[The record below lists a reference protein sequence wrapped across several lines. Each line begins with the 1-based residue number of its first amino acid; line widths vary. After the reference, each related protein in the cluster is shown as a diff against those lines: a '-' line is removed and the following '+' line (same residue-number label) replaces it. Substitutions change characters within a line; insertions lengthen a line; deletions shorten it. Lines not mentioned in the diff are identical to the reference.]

1 MRGLLTT
8 RDQHCWKE
16 LIEKEAFSRVSWK
29 VKYGHK
35 FPRLEPCSG
44 PRRKCILPA
53 ICPPKEQEESLPRKQ
68 EDKDQEPLLKEMR
81 PATPK
86 TKHLLYQG
94 ISQEGQGRHLYLQER
109 KLKNPEEKFHYPVLS
124 SWEYGWRLGK
134 AEDET
139 SFQTYTELFFRSG
152 ESSPNTQAPSTF
164 PRPEEELC
172 VARKLVSLTDR
183 SWSNKRYYL
192 TCLSL

>member
-53 ICPPKEQEESLPRKQ
+53 ICPLKEQEERLSPPRTQEEGTGFKKQGEGISLPRKQ

-94 ISQEGQGRHLYLQER
+94 ISREGQGRHLYLQER

-124 SWEYGWRLGK
+124 SWEYGWRLGDVITEIK
-134 AEDET
+134 APIHA
-139 SFQTYTELFFRSG
+139 RSG
-152 ESSPNTQAPSTF
+152 IVKDTFYIRNGVFHHPSKSD
-164 PRPEEELC
+164 
-172 VARKLVSLTDR
+172 KLS
-183 SWSNKRYYL
+183 
-192 TCLSL
+192 

>member
-35 FPRLEPCSG
+35 FPRLEPCSAEG
-44 PRRKCILPA
+44 I
-53 ICPPKEQEESLPRKQ
+53 SLPRKQ

-94 ISQEGQGRHLYLQER
+94 ISWEGQGRHLYLQER

-134 AEDET
+134 AEDCLKNDCY
-139 SFQTYTELFFRSG
+139 FLLCRIG
-152 ESSPNTQAPSTF
+152 PNLLNKVSVSALLQPFHSISVIVRAT
-164 PRPEEELC
+164 RW
-172 VARKLVSLTDR
+172 AR
-183 SWSNKRYYL
+183 
-192 TCLSL
+192 

>member
-1 MRGLLTT
+1 QKRQFSAMRGLLST

-29 VKYGHK
+29 MKYGHK
-35 FPRLEPCSG
+35 FPRIEPCSG

-53 ICPPKEQEESLPRKQ
+53 ICPPKDLPRKQ

-81 PATPK
+81 PATSK

-94 ISQEGQGRHLYLQER
+94 ISREGQGRHLYLQER
-109 KLKNPEEKFHYPVLS
+109 KLKNPEDKFHYPVLS

-134 AEDET
+134 AEGCLKNDCLGWKSNT
-139 SFQTYTELFFRSG
+139 S
-152 ESSPNTQAPSTF
+152 
-164 PRPEEELC
+164 
-172 VARKLVSLTDR
+172 
-183 SWSNKRYYL
+183 
-192 TCLSL
+192 

>member
-1 MRGLLTT
+1 MRDLLTT

-16 LIEKEAFSRVSWK
+16 LIEREAFSRVSWK

-53 ICPPKEQEESLPRKQ
+53 ICPPKEQQERLSPPRTQEERTSFKKQ
-68 EDKDQEPLLKEMR
+68 GEGPLLKEMR

-94 ISQEGQGRHLYLQER
+94 ISREGQGRRLYLQER
-109 KLKNPEEKFHYPVLS
+109 KLKSPEEKFHYPVLS
-124 SWEYGWRLGK
+124 SWEYGWCLGK
-134 AEDET
+134 VEVPN
-139 SFQTYTELFFRSG
+139 ELVFVYLIFL
-152 ESSPNTQAPSTF
+152 SPFVQ
-164 PRPEEELC
+164 C
-172 VARKLVSLTDR
+172 VV
-183 SWSNKRYYL
+183 
-192 TCLSL
+192 C